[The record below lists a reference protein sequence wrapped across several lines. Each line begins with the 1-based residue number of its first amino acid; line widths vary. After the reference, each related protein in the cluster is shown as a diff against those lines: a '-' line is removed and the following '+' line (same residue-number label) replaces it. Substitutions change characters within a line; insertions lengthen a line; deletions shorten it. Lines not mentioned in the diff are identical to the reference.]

1 VVSGVDVLGYAQ
13 SAFLQA
19 NTVYNVANTLS
30 PEDTFART
38 QANSA
43 FITANTAFAWGNHAT
58 YGYATQTY
66 VGTQISNLIDAAPTT
81 LDTLNELAA
90 ALGDDANFA
99 TTTATTIG
107 VSHNKANAAF
117 DQANA
122 AFTKANTGG
131 ASGLIYKASNTTPV
145 TANVGDQWYSVTED
159 ILYQYINDGTSNAWV
174 DISSSAITTN
184 AGGGGSASPSVIYG
198 LSTVFGNGL

>member
-1 VVSGVDVLGYAQ
+1 MTTKIQPTNIDQTLDYSVDQLSANTVVVSGVDVLGYAQ

-30 PEDTFART
+30 PTDTFART

-43 FITANTAFAWGNHAT
+43 YI
-58 YGYATQTY
+58 
-66 VGTQISNLIDAAPTT
+66 
-81 LDTLNELAA
+81 
-90 ALGDDANFA
+90 
-99 TTTATTIG
+99 
-107 VSHNKANAAF
+107 
-117 DQANA
+117 QANA
-122 AFTKANTGG
+122 AFIKANTGG

-184 AGGGGSASPSVIYG
+184 AGGGGSTSPSVIYG

>member
-1 VVSGVDVLGYAQ
+1 MTTRIQPTNLDSTLDYSVNKITVSGVDVLGYAQ

-30 PEDTFART
+30 PTDTFART

-43 FITANTAFAWGNHAT
+43 FI
-58 YGYATQTY
+58 
-66 VGTQISNLIDAAPTT
+66 
-81 LDTLNELAA
+81 
-90 ALGDDANFA
+90 
-99 TTTATTIG
+99 
-107 VSHNKANAAF
+107 
-117 DQANA
+117 QANA

-131 ASGLIYKASNTTPV
+131 ASGLIYKASNTTPS

-184 AGGGGSASPSVIYG
+184 AGGGGSTSPSVIYG